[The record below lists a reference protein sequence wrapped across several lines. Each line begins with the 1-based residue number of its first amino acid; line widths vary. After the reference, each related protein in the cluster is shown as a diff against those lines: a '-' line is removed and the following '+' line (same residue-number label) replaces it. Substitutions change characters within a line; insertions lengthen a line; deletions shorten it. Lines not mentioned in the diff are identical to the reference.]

1 MKVLNRS
8 YRQRVRGKL
17 TIIYTGDPYKGWELQ
32 RYFNGECRIITLETG
47 KQALWHLEQKRVH
60 MIIAEHRLP
69 DMLGIELL
77 TTISLENNNV
87 KTVFISGFND
97 PEVLKIL
104 MRDCRIDY
112 CFFSDF
118 DKSHLKLL
126 ILDQV
131 NEPVH

>member
-1 MKVLNRS
+1 MLNRS
-8 YRQRVRGKL
+8 YQQRARGKL

-32 RYFNGECRIITLETG
+32 RYFNGECRIISIETG
-47 KQALWHLEQKRVH
+47 KQALLHLQRRHVH

-77 TTISLENNNV
+77 TTISFEDNNV

-97 PEVLKIL
+97 PAVLKIL
-104 MRDCRIDY
+104 MKDCRIDY

-126 ILDQV
+126 ILDQE
-131 NEPVH
+131 NEPVN